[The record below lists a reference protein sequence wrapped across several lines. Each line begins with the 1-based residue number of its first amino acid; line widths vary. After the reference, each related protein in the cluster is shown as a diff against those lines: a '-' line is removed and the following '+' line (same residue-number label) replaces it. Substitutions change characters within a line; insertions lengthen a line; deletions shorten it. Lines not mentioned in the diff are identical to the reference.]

1 MLIFTEASS
10 VTGNNCDKCPLPLT
24 CMAEQQAGRLPDI
37 RAHTAVAPVSWYQQE
52 SGETAFFLGTPE
64 YGYGGERDRID
75 GE

>member
-1 MLIFTEASS
+1 
-10 VTGNNCDKCPLPLT
+10 
-24 CMAEQQAGRLPDI
+24 MAEQQAGRLPDI

-64 YGYGGERDRID
+64 HGYGGERDRID